1 MTKKD
6 KCSIKLNKLNLTEA
20 SILELRKVL
29 LYDFHHRYIKNKYD
43 GKDEQLFTV
52 LIVSCM
58 KLKLKMFMKVFA
70 RAMNYLTSV
79 NVQKIQNIVITQI
92 L

>member
-6 KCSIKLNKLNLTEA
+6 KCSIKLNKPNLTEA
-20 SILELRKVL
+20 SILEL
-29 LYDFHHRYIKNKYD
+29 LYDFHHRHVKNKYD

-79 NVQKIQNIVITQI
+79 NVQKVQNIVIRQI